1 MRLKGKILCA
11 ALLVGLTNGC
21 SSSGPQYVPV
31 SGVVTLDGKPYGD
44 GVVVFHPKATSTNPN
59 PGRTS
64 AGETDAKGQFVLK
77 TDDLKNGAVVGKHV
91 VRISTRGPVMQFDPA
106 TGSPDNA
113 PPNVKRDLVPAEW
126 NTMSDKEFVVPPGG
140 TDKANFDI
148 VRKK

>member
-1 MRLKGKILCA
+1 MRQNWMILCA
-11 ALLVGLTNGC
+11 ALIVGGLSGC
-21 SSSGPQYVPV
+21 GNSGPRYVPV

-64 AGETDAKGQFVLK
+64 AGETDAQGHFVLK
-77 TDDLKNGAVVGKHV
+77 TDDLKNGAVVGTHV

-106 TGSPDNA
+106 TGSPDTA
-113 PPNVKRDLVPAEW
+113 PPNVKRDQIPAAW
-126 NTMSDKEFVVPPGG
+126 NTMSDKEFEVPPSG

-148 VRKK
+148 VTKK